1 MRRKGA
7 LIVRKT
13 SYKEKSI
20 RAKRGDSWGGG
31 SHCGCQGRKP
41 KGELPILELEVKKC
55 WARLSGAC
63 L

>member
-20 RAKRGDSWGGG
+20 RAKRGDSWGEAVTVGAKAG
-31 SHCGCQGRKP
+31 SP
-41 KGELPILELEVKKC
+41 KGNC
-55 WARLSGAC
+55 QFWN
-63 L
+63 